1 MLRRFSRP
9 LGRLRRPTPG
19 LLRIELLGGL
29 VVGLALIP
37 EAISFSVI
45 AGVDPKVGLFA
56 SCTMAMT
63 IAFVGG
69 RPAMI
74 SAATGAMA
82 LVIVGLVR
90 DHGVE
95 YLFAATILAGL
106 LQVLFGAV
114 GIAKLMRFVPT
125 AVMTGFVN
133 ALGILLFVAQIPH
146 LREGGVV
153 GIAVAV
159 AGLALIVVVPRVTK
173 AIPGPLV
180 AVVVLTAVVLIVGI
194 DIPNVGDEGE
204 LPDALPVLGLPSV
217 PFDLHTLT
225 VIAPYSLTLAVVG
238 LLESL
243 MTARLV
249 DDITE
254 TPSNKDRE
262 ARGQGIANVVTG
274 LFGGLPGCGMIGQT
288 MINVR
293 LSGARTRLST
303 FSAGLF
309 LLILCVGLGDIVA
322 RIPMEALAAVMVFV
336 AWSTFDWHSIRP
348 RTLRRMPV
356 DETIVMAVTV
366 AGTVATSNLAIGVVL
381 GTIVAMIAFSRRAA
395 GLVAVQRVVSPD
407 GTSVLYAVSGELF
420 FASDQ
425 DLVSA
430 FRIGEDPAEVVID
443 LSGAHIW
450 DASAVAALD
459 AVQNRYERHG
469 ARVEITGFNGPS
481 RELHRSLS
489 GQLAGAH

>member
-1 MLRRFSRP
+1 MLRFFSRP
-9 LGRLRRPTPG
+9 TGRFRLPTPA
-19 LLRIELLGGL
+19 LLRVELLAGL

-56 SCTMAMT
+56 SCTIAMT
-63 IAFVGG
+63 IAIVGG

-95 YLFAATILAGL
+95 YLLAATILAGL
-106 LQVLFGAV
+106 LQVLLGAV

-153 GIAVAV
+153 GVAIAVV
-159 AGLALIVVVPRVTK
+159 GLVLIIVVPRLTSLV
-173 AIPGPLV
+173 PGPLV
-180 AVVVLTAVVLIVGI
+180 AVVVLTAFVLIGGI
-194 DIPNVGDEGE
+194 DIPNVGDEGQ
-204 LPDALPVLGLPSV
+204 LPDALPVLGIPSV
-217 PFDLHTLT
+217 PLDLHTLS
-225 VIAPYSLTLAVVG
+225 VIAPYSLTLAIVG

-274 LFGGLPGCGMIGQT
+274 FFGGMAGCGMIGQT

-293 LSGARTRLST
+293 ISGARTRLST

-309 LLILCVGLGDIVA
+309 LLILCVGLGDVVA
-322 RIPMEALAAVMVFV
+322 KIPMEALAAVMVFV
-336 AWSTFDWHSIRP
+336 AYSTFDWHSVSP
-348 RTLRRMPV
+348 RTLRRMPI

-366 AGTVATSNLAIGVVL
+366 AGTVATDNLAIGVVL
-381 GTIVAMIAFSRRAA
+381 GTLVAMIAFSRRAA
-395 GLVAVQRVVSPD
+395 GLVGVQRIVSPD
-407 GTSVLYAVSGELF
+407 GASVLYTVSGELF

-425 DLVSA
+425 DLVAA
-430 FRIGEDPAEVVID
+430 FRVGEDPGEVVID
-443 LSGAHIW
+443 LSAAHLW
-450 DASAVAALD
+450 DSSAVAALD
-459 AVQNRYERHG
+459 AVQNRYARHG
-469 ARVEITGFNGPS
+469 AHVEITGFNAPS
-481 RELHRSLS
+481 HELHRSLS

>member
-1 MLRRFSRP
+1 LRV
-9 LGRLRRPTPG
+9 
-19 LLRIELLGGL
+19 ELLAGL

-63 IAFVGG
+63 IALVGG

-82 LVIVGLVR
+82 LVIVGLVK

-95 YLFAATILAGL
+95 YLLAATILAGV
-106 LQVLFGAV
+106 LQVLLGAAGV
-114 GIAKLMRFVPT
+114 AKLMRFVPT

-146 LREGGVV
+146 LREGGVLGV
-153 GIAVAV
+153 AIAV
-159 AGLALIVVVPRVTK
+159 AGLGLIVAVPRLTK

-180 AVVVLTAVVLIVGI
+180 AVVVLTVLVLVGGI
-194 DIPNVGDEGE
+194 DIPNVGDEGR
-204 LPDALPVLGLPSV
+204 LPDALPVLGIPSV

-254 TPSNKDRE
+254 TPSSKDRE
-262 ARGQGIANVVTG
+262 ARGQGIANAVTG
-274 LFGGLPGCGMIGQT
+274 LFGGMPGCGMIGQT

-293 LSGARTRLST
+293 ISGARTRLST

-309 LLILCVGLGDIVA
+309 LLILCVGLGDVVA
-322 RIPMEALAAVMVFV
+322 KIPMEALAAVMVFV
-336 AWSTFDWHSIRP
+336 AWSTFDWHSVHP
-348 RTLRRMPV
+348 RTLRRMPI
-356 DETIVMAVTV
+356 DETIVMLVTV
-366 AGTVATSNLAIGVVL
+366 AGTVATSNLAIGVLL
-381 GTIVAMIAFSRRAA
+381 GTLVAMIAFSRRAA
-395 GLVAVQRVVSPD
+395 GLVEVERVLSPD

-430 FRIGEDPAEVVID
+430 FRVGEDPAEVIID
-443 LSGAHIW
+443 LSAAHVW
-450 DASAVAALD
+450 DSSAVAALD
-459 AVQNRYERHG
+459 ALENRYARHG
-469 ARVEITGFNGPS
+469 ASVEITGFNGPS
-481 RELHRSLS
+481 HELHAALS

>member
-1 MLRRFSRP
+1 MP
-9 LGRLRRPTPG
+9 RLLPRPTGRFRLPSPA
-19 LLRIELLGGL
+19 LLRVELLAGL

-56 SCTMAMT
+56 SCTIAMT
-63 IAFVGG
+63 IAVVGG

-82 LVIVGLVR
+82 LVIVPLVK
-90 DHGVE
+90 DHGVQ
-95 YLFAATILAGL
+95 YLLAATILAGL
-106 LQVLFGAV
+106 LQVLLGAA

-146 LREGGVV
+146 LREGGVLGV
-153 GIAVAV
+153 AIAV
-159 AGLALIVVVPRVTK
+159 AGLALIVTVPRVSK
-173 AIPGPLV
+173 AVPGPLV
-180 AVVVLTAVVLIVGI
+180 AVVVLTVLVVAGGI
-194 DIPNVGDEGE
+194 DIPNVGDEGQ
-204 LPDALPVLGLPSV
+204 LPDALPVLGIPSV
-217 PFDLHTLT
+217 PFNLHTLT
-225 VIAPYSLTLAVVG
+225 VIAPYSLTLAIVG

-254 TPSNKDRE
+254 TPSSKDRE

-274 LFGGLPGCGMIGQT
+274 FFGGMAGCGMIGQT

-309 LLILCVGLGDIVA
+309 LLILCVGLGGIVA
-322 RIPMEALAAVMVFV
+322 KIPMEALAAVMVFV
-336 AWSTFDWHSIRP
+336 AWSTFDWHSIAP
-348 RTLRRMPV
+348 RTLKRMPV
-356 DETIVMAVTV
+356 DETLVMVVTV
-366 AGTVATSNLAIGVVL
+366 IGTVATDNLAIGVIL

-395 GLVAVQRVVSPD
+395 GLVDVRRIVDPD
-407 GTSVLYAVSGELF
+407 GTSVLYTVHGELF

-430 FRIGEDPAEVVID
+430 FRVGEDPAEVIID
-443 LSGAHIW
+443 LSAAHVW
-450 DASAVAALD
+450 DSSAVAALD
-459 AVQNRYERHG
+459 ALENRYARHG
-469 ARVEITGFNGPS
+469 AHVQITGLNEPS
-481 RELHRSLS
+481 HELHSALS
-489 GQLAGAH
+489 GQVASAH

>member
-9 LGRLRRPTPG
+9 RGRFRWPTPA

-63 IAFVGG
+63 IAIVGG
-69 RPAMI
+69 RSAMI

-82 LVIVGLVR
+82 LVIVGLVKE
-90 DHGVE
+90 HGVE
-95 YLFAATILAGL
+95 YLLAATILAGL
-106 LQVLFGAV
+106 LQVVLGAV

-146 LREGGVV
+146 LREGGVIGV
-153 GIAVAV
+153 AVAG
-159 AGLALIVVVPRVTK
+159 AGLALIVIVPRLTK

-180 AVVVLTAVVLIVGI
+180 A
-194 DIPNVGDEGE
+194 
-204 LPDALPVLGLPSV
+204 
-217 PFDLHTLT
+217 
-225 VIAPYSLTLAVVG
+225 
-238 LLESL
+238 
-243 MTARLV
+243 
-249 DDITE
+249 DITE

-303 FSAGLF
+303 FSAGAF

-322 RIPMEALAAVMVFV
+322 KIPMEALAAVMVFV

-381 GTIVAMIAFSRRAA
+381 GTLVAMIAFSRRAA

-430 FRIGEDPAEVVID
+430 FRVGEDPGEVVID
-443 LSGAHIW
+443 LSAAHVW

-459 AVQNRYERHG
+459 AVENRYARHG
-469 ARVEITGFNGPS
+469 AHVEITGFNPPS
-481 RELHRSLS
+481 EQLHSSLS